1 MQKTDFLMSCHGSVF
16 IKVFSVFSVH
26 VILKKNLL
34 FLCSCC
40 ISTLII
46 LIVCPFVL
54 SNKTLLSFVSKINAL
69 TMDKNVHNAHVRC
82 DLFILM

>member
-1 MQKTDFLMSCHGSVF
+1 M
-16 IKVFSVFSVH
+16 FSVL
-26 VILKKNLL
+26 VILKNIL
-34 FLCSCC
+34 FLSSSC

-69 TMDKNVHNAHVRC
+69 TMDKNVHNAYVRC
-82 DLFILM
+82 DLFILT